1 VTDPFAAKIGTR
13 MYRTGDLVRQ
23 LPDGTL
29 EYLSR
34 LDHQVKIRG
43 HRIEL
48 GEIEAVLE
56 HHPAVKHCVVIA
68 SDDVRGERRLVA
80 YVVPSA
86 GFVVPTG
93 DLRRLLSEA
102 VPAYMIPAAFVPL
115 TSFPLTPSGKVNRK
129 ALPPPDGTAHE
140 AAVAS
145 LAPRNPTEE
154 ATARLW
160 CDVLNLKK
168 VSVRDNFFELGGNSL
183 LAVRVIFRINAA
195 LRTKLGVSAMF
206 LMPTIEALATLIE
219 PNRQARN
226 RGPQVISFQTGH
238 TGPPV
243 YFIGAGAAEYR
254 IAQTI
259 GEDRAIFAIDVPI
272 AADWLYAITTTDRP
286 LPTME
291 QLAALYGYAVRA
303 HAGSSPCVVVGYS
316 FSGKIAFEAARVLQR
331 AGGNL
336 AVVLLIDTF
345 AWGGAPS
352 LRNYAWQN
360 LLRIWRDAPGGTAK
374 HTSYIGR
381 LSTSLVNSWRLMW
394 WVIAQI
400 PGRMKQRAAGLQE
413 PAPLSVDTKGVPV
426 EWAVMERL
434 YRVLQKSFHPRAL
447 DASGL
452 LFRAGPGENTLRG
465 HDFTN
470 GWRNLFARGL
480 TVVHTKGDHVS
491 IVHDERDLA
500 ALAQGIN
507 AALDQYVISR

>member
-1 VTDPFAAKIGTR
+1 
-13 MYRTGDLVRQ
+13 
-23 LPDGTL
+23 
-29 EYLSR
+29 
-34 LDHQVKIRG
+34 
-43 HRIEL
+43 
-48 GEIEAVLE
+48 
-56 HHPAVKHCVVIA
+56 
-68 SDDVRGERRLVA
+68 
-80 YVVPSA
+80 
-86 GFVVPTG
+86 
-93 DLRRLLSEA
+93 
-102 VPAYMIPAAFVPL
+102 MIPAALVPL
-115 TSFPLTPSGKVNRK
+115 SSFPLTPSGKVNRK

-140 AAVAS
+140 ADVAS

-154 ATARLW
+154 VIARLW
-160 CDVLNLKK
+160 CDVLYLKK

-206 LMPTIEALATLIE
+206 LMPTIETLAASIE
-219 PNRQARN
+219 RNRQAGN

-238 TGPPV
+238 TGLPL
-243 YFIGAGAAEYR
+243 YFIGAGPAEYR

-272 AADWLYAITTTDRP
+272 PADWLHAITTADRP

-291 QLAALYGYAVRA
+291 QLAALYGDAVRA

-316 FSGKIAFEAARVLQR
+316 FPGKIAFEAARVLQR

-336 AVVLLIDTF
+336 AVVILIDTF
-345 AWGGAPS
+345 AWGGAPGM
-352 LRNYAWQN
+352 RTYAWQN
-360 LLRIWRDAPGGTAK
+360 LLRIWRGAPGGTAK

-400 PGRMKQRAAGLQE
+400 PGRMKQRAAGRQE
-413 PAPLSVDTKGVPV
+413 PAPLSMDTEGVPI
-426 EWAVMERL
+426 EWAVAQRL
-434 YRVLQKSFHPRAL
+434 HRVLQKSFHPRPL

-452 LFRAGPGENTLRG
+452 LFRAGPGENSLPG

-480 TVVHTKGDHVS
+480 TVVHTKGDHAS
-491 IVHDERDLA
+491 IVHDEQDLA

-507 AALDQYVISR
+507 AALD